1 MNEQEETKDC
11 QRLIL
16 EALRGF
22 KAYGTTEIDQENL
35 HAAVKILSDLEMQQ
49 ALLNLMYKGE
59 ISGRINDEDDVE
71 FIAAN
76 SEAP

>member
-22 KAYGTTEIDQENL
+22 KAHGVTEVDQENIR
-35 HAAVKILSDLEMQQ
+35 AAVKLLLDLETQQ
-49 ALLNLMYKGE
+49 ALLNLLYKGE
-59 ISGRINDEDDVE
+59 ITGRVNDEDDVE

-76 SEAP
+76 SEAS